1 MKGVNKDLCPTSANP
16 VLSKIAEEFVVKGYV
31 RPAVLK
37 KIGDNHFG
45 SIPVPPPRMRVS
57 SVKLLGLNTSND
69 LKLNWHVFKISRNS
83 STTLI
88 SQAVEENKRCN

>member
-45 SIPVPPPRMRVS
+45 SIPGS
-57 SVKLLGLNTSND
+57 STTHASVERQTTWFEHVQRFD
-69 LKLNWHVFKISRNS
+69 LNWHVFKISRNS